1 MNTNRFSL
9 CSFGNALMT
18 ALLLACA
25 AALPVHAIQVPVE
38 TTYAANQRVDDD
50 VWYLIEQRSR
60 FLQAES
66 ALRKRDMARFR
77 RLKDEL
83 TDYPLYPYLEFA
95 DITRRLGSA
104 DSGEIETFLEVYSDT
119 PLAWRLRQT
128 WLKLLARRG
137 NWGKYLDVYE
147 GTSDTSMRCQ
157 WLRALIN
164 ADQADK
170 AMPHV
175 EKLWLVGHSQ
185 PAACDPVFKAWRSA
199 GYLTRDLLWQRTELA
214 IRSGRPSLAS
224 YLIRSLDAQE
234 QPLAKEWLRVRKQP
248 ARVTQVARMHGDR
261 ETIEAILVYGIERLA
276 RRDPEAAAATW
287 EQLRTRYAFSGSA
300 VATLHRRIG
309 LSFAFAHKVEALYWL
324 NAIPE
329 AEMDDRAKEWRI
341 LSSMQHGEWRQ
352 ALEYILAIDNA
363 EIPANASSQR
373 WSYWKARTLESLDWQ
388 DDADSIYAELAR
400 ERSYYGF
407 LAADRIESDY
417 QLKHRTLE
425 YSDHEL
431 RLLAAQPGAMRAREF
446 YSLGRT
452 VNARREW
459 RMFTRGMSD
468 EALARAAKLA
478 HSWGWHGRAI
488 MTVARTPHLDDL
500 EMRFPLAYHDRVLE
514 KARAQRLDPAW
525 MYAIVRQESAFI
537 ADARSPAGALGLMQ
551 IMPGTGRKVGR
562 SLHKPLANRQ
572 QLLDADISLEFG
584 STYLRILL
592 DQLDEHP
599 VLAAA
604 AYNAGPH
611 RVERWR
617 PAERNMSADLWIESI
632 PYRETREYVRRV
644 TTYTA
649 IYERRLGRERVRL
662 SARLSPIPAR
672 ATRLASVEVAD
683 APSAEKLI
691 SGELPAL

>member
-1 MNTNRFSL
+1 MNTKRFSL

-38 TTYAANQRVDDD
+38 TTYAANQSVDDD
-50 VWYLIEQRSR
+50 EWYLIEQRSR

-104 DSGEIETFLEVYSDT
+104 GSGEIETFIENYSDT

-137 NWGKYLDVYE
+137 NWEKYLDVYE

-175 EKLWLVGHSQ
+175 EKLWLVGRSQ
-185 PAACDPVFKAWRSA
+185 PPACDPVFKAWRSA

-309 LSFAFAHKVEALYWL
+309 LSFAFAQRVEALYWL

-329 AEMDDRAKEWRI
+329 AEMDDRAKEWRMPRWMI
-341 LSSMQHGEWRQ
+341 VQKNGE
-352 ALEYILAIDNA
+352 
-363 EIPANASSQR
+363 
-373 WSYWKARTLESLDWQ
+373 
-388 DDADSIYAELAR
+388 
-400 ERSYYGF
+400 F
-407 LAADRIESDY
+407 
-417 QLKHRTLE
+417 
-425 YSDHEL
+425 
-431 RLLAAQPGAMRAREF
+431 
-446 YSLGRT
+446 
-452 VNARREW
+452 
-459 RMFTRGMSD
+459 
-468 EALARAAKLA
+468 
-478 HSWGWHGRAI
+478 
-488 MTVARTPHLDDL
+488 
-500 EMRFPLAYHDRVLE
+500 
-514 KARAQRLDPAW
+514 
-525 MYAIVRQESAFI
+525 
-537 ADARSPAGALGLMQ
+537 
-551 IMPGTGRKVGR
+551 
-562 SLHKPLANRQ
+562 
-572 QLLDADISLEFG
+572 
-584 STYLRILL
+584 
-592 DQLDEHP
+592 
-599 VLAAA
+599 
-604 AYNAGPH
+604 
-611 RVERWR
+611 
-617 PAERNMSADLWIESI
+617 
-632 PYRETREYVRRV
+632 
-644 TTYTA
+644 
-649 IYERRLGRERVRL
+649 
-662 SARLSPIPAR
+662 
-672 ATRLASVEVAD
+672 
-683 APSAEKLI
+683 
-691 SGELPAL
+691 

>member
-1 MNTNRFSL
+1 MNTKRFSL

-38 TTYAANQRVDDD
+38 TTYAANQSVDDD
-50 VWYLIEQRSR
+50 EWYLIEQRSR

-104 DSGEIETFLEVYSDT
+104 GSGEIETFIENYSDT

-137 NWGKYLDVYE
+137 NWEKYLDVYE

-175 EKLWLVGHSQ
+175 EKLWLVGRSQ
-185 PAACDPVFKAWRSA
+185 PPACDPVFKAWRSA

-309 LSFAFAHKVEALYWL
+309 LSFAFAQRVEALYWL

-341 LSSMQHGEWRQ
+341 GKMMPI
-352 ALEYILAIDNA
+352 AF
-363 EIPANASSQR
+363 
-373 WSYWKARTLESLDWQ
+373 T
-388 DDADSIYAELAR
+388 
-400 ERSYYGF
+400 RSW
-407 LAADRIESDY
+407 
-417 QLKHRTLE
+417 
-425 YSDHEL
+425 
-431 RLLAAQPGAMRAREF
+431 RAREATTAF
-446 YSLGRT
+446 LPRT
-452 VNARREW
+452 
-459 RMFTRGMSD
+459 
-468 EALARAAKLA
+468 
-478 HSWGWHGRAI
+478 
-488 MTVARTPHLDDL
+488 
-500 EMRFPLAYHDRVLE
+500 
-514 KARAQRLDPAW
+514 
-525 MYAIVRQESAFI
+525 ES
-537 ADARSPAGALGLMQ
+537 
-551 IMPGTGRKVGR
+551 
-562 SLHKPLANRQ
+562 
-572 QLLDADISLEFG
+572 
-584 STYLRILL
+584 
-592 DQLDEHP
+592 
-599 VLAAA
+599 
-604 AYNAGPH
+604 
-611 RVERWR
+611 
-617 PAERNMSADLWIESI
+617 
-632 PYRETREYVRRV
+632 RV
-644 TTYTA
+644 TINSSTAPWSTA
-649 IYERRLGRERVRL
+649 ITSCDCWRHNPGRCAPGN
-662 SARLSPIPAR
+662 S
-672 ATRLASVEVAD
+672 TASG
-683 APSAEKLI
+683 AP
-691 SGELPAL
+691 